1 MLPVQKKVEETGE
14 FTNQVPDI
22 NLSEVTGIWELSGLV
37 PTCDAEAL
45 SVHTLWF
52 SEKKNT
58 KREKE
63 VEREDGYEQIFLF
76 FA

>member
-1 MLPVQKKVEETGE
+1 MLPLQKKVEETGE

-22 NLSEVTGIWELSGLV
+22 NLSEVTGIWELSGLA

-52 SEKKNT
+52 SEKKKYK
-58 KREKE
+58 KRERG
-63 VEREDGYEQIFLF
+63 REGRRL
-76 FA
+76 